1 MSKSIR
7 VRTTPNGDDKYI
19 KVELKQDFDLLEI
32 LSLKIK
38 QKDLYQNFCSNYGVV
53 AGRVIVNNG
62 FGLPNV
68 KLSIFIP
75 IDAEDLDNS
84 IIRQIYP
91 YESPDKDDKNIQ
103 GIRYNLLTNQ
113 QQTFDHTPVGTFNN
127 KNEILDNQ
135 ISLEI
140 YDKYYKFTT
149 TTNEAGDFI
158 LFGVPVG
165 NHILHYDV
173 DVSDIGFLS
182 LRPYD
187 LVERGF
193 SKELFLSPFK
203 FKSDQNIDN
212 LPQILSQNLNVL
224 VEPFWCDDLSKGR
237 IVGITRQ
244 DINITSV
251 DLTPSATFFGSVFSD
266 DEKDSINKNCSPR
279 RKTGKLGEVITTSG
293 TLEAIRRTIDGNI
306 ETYEIP
312 DDAIDDNGN
321 WALQLPMNIRKVV
334 TDEFGNLI
342 PSPDGTSGIATEAD
356 FRFRVS
362 MDKTDN
368 DKRLRQRAKF
378 LVPNMTGNYSFGEFS
393 AAELRTTGAT
403 FNLNVQLS
411 TLTNGS
417 DDLTNQY
424 NYLEDFFTFR
434 WKKIYTIKQF
444 IGRYQKSKSDERR
457 NFVGIKD
464 ILNAEGVNKFPNN
477 RIDTNM
483 SPLYSILCL
492 LLGMFAYLLAIINGV
507 INQLNGIITQ
517 LCQVKI
523 PTEVEVQWTSC
534 ERCQVTVKCKPKDGG
549 NSIGTNTYFLRGP
562 CIGTD
567 PDDADDKNCE
577 DWAEWASYN
586 ILAYEYDTITGSAIA
601 LSSNDGFQYYCRN
614 NTYNELFQSQP
625 DGSGCGPIRNPGT
638 SDDFYSTQRYVG
650 HRSTPCTSPPPA
662 IPCPPHVGPLFAND
676 GASFYWNRLCD
687 AFTDD
692 IDYEGTKENFE
703 PCDNTCGGDA
713 IRIKIGTY
721 CRCLRIILK
730 GKCVLAPLF
739 CKKCKH
745 ISGEGDHS
753 CCRCAGIDNQA
764 YGCPCV
770 GSGSSYDGQ
779 INVNL
784 FGDRC
789 CCSCCIKVP
798 LITLKCPES
807 ASFPAVAPI
816 AIPTIFAPLVC
827 NGTFIGPDTFC
838 ITCGNIQK
846 PIIGQWVACKLE
858 GLAKSLNMLKFDFYN
873 DWVNGTLYFPLFK
886 RKFKLKKSKRKFGQ
900 IKKDK
905 FCDFDCNDEFQDDN
919 IYYWRTILTNTN
931 LYDDIPISISSFLS
945 TQTSN
950 TGVKFCKV
958 IIPANTSI
966 ISKWFPGG
974 KNSSL
979 TFGGTSRIRN
989 NKAISKS
996 KKDLKISGIDS
1007 VGNDCIVTAIN
1018 NNLQIIVALTTGLVL
1033 EKHNYLKAGEHAAPK
1048 YIQQENPVTGLVEQ
1062 INIGGHHHQQNKCNN
1077 VFRVEKR
1084 EFWKTGL
1091 DCNIVHA
1098 VDLAGGLLNDLAN
1111 LVVNSGETEDAAGEL
1126 DEPLDALCLSNN
1138 SPYDNCEEFGV
1149 ACHDVGTKACT
1160 ILCKT
1165 DCDKHYNTHKIHHG
1179 IVKYEDGILYYPS
1192 ILPSDQ
1198 TGYHD
1203 TDEEYK
1209 ANLLYPTDITELGSS
1224 VFCDIDEA
1232 PFIINELVST
1242 TFQVSEESE
1251 KISKKL
1257 KDDKGLVLDE
1267 RSSGT
1272 INLQAYVE
1280 FGCIGANCMNP
1291 SGVVNQSQIGIE
1303 LLDQEDTGVGL
1314 GACRIEFDHDEEIRE
1329 YFCRRFSGFK
1339 NELLEVNYQR
1349 PGSTEFENVYNTYPE
1364 KINTG
1369 TTLYQIY
1376 IKDEDGVPSAPDYS
1390 AFDSINDGDPYIPGD
1405 RCGIKIDTSNT
1416 KYFYGLAPGTTDDFL
1431 PYFPL
1436 VNSINIHESPTTGIN
1451 FGTSQ
1456 TPYYFYF
1463 GIIPGKTALHKV
1475 VSKYFADKINKTTL
1489 SGLPDSRASENLHNK
1504 TNFRNNL
1511 KNPLSVLKSCLEE
1524 KIVAE

>member
-103 GIRYNLLTNQ
+103 GIRYNLLPNQ
-113 QQTFDHTPVGTFNN
+113 QQTFDHTPVGTFNS

-165 NHILHYDV
+165 NHLLHYDV

-187 LVERGF
+187 LVEKGF
-193 SKELFLSPFK
+193 SKELFQSPFK

-266 DEKDSINKNCSPR
+266 DEKDSVNKNCRPR

-393 AAELRTTGAT
+393 ASELRLTGAT
-403 FNLNVQLS
+403 FNLNTQLS

-434 WKKIYTIKQF
+434 WKKVYTIKQF

-457 NFVGIKD
+457 TFVGIKD

-483 SPLYSILCL
+483 NPLYSILCI
-492 LLGMFAYLLAIINGV
+492 LLGVFAYLLAIINGV

-517 LCQVKI
+517 LCQIKI
-523 PTEVEVQWTSC
+523 PTAIEVQFNECC
-534 ERCQVTVKCKPKDGG
+534 EGDQDLCGNYSGCTEDDGG
-549 NSIGTNTYFLRGP
+549 
-562 CIGTD
+562 C
-567 PDDADDKNCE
+567 
-577 DWAEWASYN
+577 
-586 ILAYEYDTITGSAIA
+586 
-601 LSSNDGFQYYCRN
+601 
-614 NTYNELFQSQP
+614 
-625 DGSGCGPIRNPGT
+625 
-638 SDDFYSTQRYVG
+638 
-650 HRSTPCTSPPPA
+650 
-662 IPCPPHVGPLFAND
+662 D
-676 GASFYWNRLCD
+676 GA
-687 AFTDD
+687 
-692 IDYEGTKENFE
+692 K
-703 PCDNTCGGDA
+703 
-713 IRIKIGTY
+713 IRFCVLGVGM
-721 CRCLRIILK
+721 CRCLKIILK

-739 CKKCKH
+739 CKNCQS
-745 ISGEGDHS
+745 ISAGGAPHS
-753 CCRCAGIDNQA
+753 CCRCEPPYADHGP
-764 YGCPCV
+764 GCPCV
-770 GSGSSYDGQ
+770 GSGSGFPGQ

-789 CCSCCIKVP
+789 CCSCCVKVP
-798 LITLKCPES
+798 LIRLKCPEN
-807 ASFPAVAPI
+807 ASSPDVAPI

-838 ITCGNIQK
+838 VTCGNLQK
-846 PIIGQWVACKLE
+846 PIIGLWVACKLE

-873 DWVNGTLYFPLFK
+873 DWVNGTLYFPLIK

-905 FCDFDCNDEFQDDN
+905 FCDFDCNAEFQAAN
-919 IYYWRTILTNTN
+919 VYYWRVRLSNLT
-931 LYDDIPISISSFLS
+931 LDEDIPLTIPNPPISLIE
-945 TQTSN
+945 QTN
-950 TGVKFCKV
+950 AGVKYCRA
-958 IIPANTSI
+958 IIPANTNIVTKWYKGGDNLADINAQAEAAKALI
-966 ISKWFPGG
+966 IP
-974 KNSSL
+974 
-979 TFGGTSRIRN
+979 
-989 NKAISKS
+989 
-996 KKDLKISGIDS
+996 GIDS
-1007 VGNDCIVTAIN
+1007 VGNDCTITAIHP
-1018 NNLQIIVALTTGLVL
+1018 LLVGTVL
-1033 EKHNYLKAGEHAAPK
+1033 FTSGIQLKKENYLKAGEHAEPI
-1048 YIQQENPVTGLVEQ
+1048 YIQQENPVTGLLEQ
-1062 INIGGHHHQQNKCNN
+1062 VNIGGHHHHRNICNN

-1091 DCNIVHA
+1091 DCDKVHNLDA
-1098 VDLAGGLLNDLAN
+1098 LGGLLNAFAN
-1111 LVVNSGETEDAAGEL
+1111 LVVTIGEPEDAEGEL
-1126 DEPLDALCLSNN
+1126 DAPPDSCVGVDNN
-1138 SPYDNCEEFGV
+1138 PWNNCDEFGV
-1149 ACHDVGTKACT
+1149 ACKGAGTKACT
-1160 ILCKT
+1160 IFCPG
-1165 DCDKHYNTHKIHHG
+1165 CGKHYNDHNIHHG
-1179 IVKYEDGILYYPS
+1179 IAKYEDGILYYPS
-1192 ILPSDQ
+1192 ILPSYKDP
-1198 TGYHD
+1198 GYNTSAD
-1203 TDEEYK
+1203 NEYK
-1209 ANLLYPTDITELGSS
+1209 GNLLYPTDITELGSS
-1224 VFCDIDEA
+1224 VFCDIDDA
-1232 PFIINELVST
+1232 PFIINELVPT
-1242 TFQVSEESE
+1242 TFQVSEEAE
-1251 KISKKL
+1251 KISEKL
-1257 KDDKGLVLDE
+1257 LGVDELILDD
-1267 RSSGT
+1267 RNAGT

-1280 FGCIGANCMNP
+1280 FGCFGANCMNP

-1303 LLDQEDTGVGL
+1303 LLDEDGTGRSL

-1339 NELLEVNYQR
+1339 ISKANPLSPNYSIEVNYQR

-1364 KINTG
+1364 VINTG
-1369 TTLYQIY
+1369 TTLYQIWV
-1376 IKDEDGVPSAPDYS
+1376 KDEDDIIIFGPADYE
-1390 AFDSINDGDPYIPGD
+1390 AYDSMNDGDPYIPGD
-1405 RCGIKIDTSNT
+1405 RCGIKIDYDDTSQNPDAN
-1416 KYFYGLAPGTTDDFL
+1416 YFYGLAPGTTIDFAH
-1431 PYFPL
+1431 YFPEDSSF
-1436 VNSINIHESPTTGIN
+1436 NINNNLTKGIN

-1524 KIVAE
+1524 KIIVE